1 MPPRRVITGRSQEP
15 RKRFAEELKKLRLER
30 KLSYRALGSALG
42 WDATLFSKMEKGETI
57 GGPEVAQALD
67 TYYGTPGLLL
77 TLWELAAGDTSQF
90 RAKYREY
97 MALEAEAASLW
108 QYAAC
113 VLPGLLQ
120 TKAYARTLM
129 ETGLHEGDELDRQ
142 VEARIGRQEL
152 LTGPNALGFRTILSE
167 TVLRT
172 PLPNRDQWQEQLEH
186 LLAVSDRRN
195 VTIHVVPHSAGLYA
209 LHSAQ
214 VTFLRL
220 ADARVVAW
228 VETSCSGSLVEQTAD
243 VDLLQLRYDRVR
255 DLALSPADS
264 RKFIMRTLEEAQ
276 CEPSI

>member
-57 GGPEVAQALD
+57 GGPEVVQALD
-67 TYYGTPGLLL
+67 TYYGLPGLLL

-97 MALEAEAASLW
+97 MALEAEAVSLW
-108 QYAAC
+108 NYAPC

-120 TKAYARTLM
+120 TATYARQLM
-129 ETGLHEGDELDRQ
+129 ETGIHEDDELNRQ
-142 VEARIGRQEL
+142 VEARLGRQEL
-152 LTGPNALGFRTILSE
+152 LTGENPLGIRTILSE
-167 TVLRT
+167 TVFHT
-172 PLPNRDQWQEQLEH
+172 PLSNPVEWQEQLEH
-186 LLAVSDRRN
+186 LLVVGDRRN
-195 VTIHVVPHSAGLYA
+195 ITIQVVPHSAGLHA
-209 LHSAQ
+209 LNSTD
-214 VTFLRL
+214 VIFLRL
-220 ADARVVAW
+220 ADGRVVAW
-228 VETSCSGSLVEQTAD
+228 VETDFSGTLVDGTAE
-243 VDLLQLRYDRVR
+243 VDLLQLRYDHMR
-255 DLALSPADS
+255 DRALSPADS